1 MASLRVSRRRDGST
15 SYQVLFRHAG
25 RQTSA
30 TFDDRRTAERFR
42 GWVDRL
48 GPQQALDLL
57 NQVPDRDD
65 SLMTLGEHAA
75 RYIDSLT
82 GIEDST
88 RARYHRLLA
97 GPLAA
102 LAGQPL
108 VSVDVDEVRLWV
120 REQER
125 FGAAPKTIANRH
137 GLLSAILGDAVAR
150 GIITANPCART
161 RLPRGRRP
169 EMVCLS
175 PAEYALLEGFVPEHY
190 VAFTRF
196 LVTAGPR
203 WSEATALTVADLRDD
218 TIRIS
223 KAWKKSPDGGFVI
236 GPPKTRRGDRAVA
249 LAPDVAAELH
259 RLARG
264 RPRGDLLFRT
274 PSGTP
279 VRHNV
284 FHQYVWAPVVRLAN
298 GEAAVAPGSRR
309 PKLASALVGVEPA
322 AQSKALGRRPRIHHL
337 RHTAASWMIAA
348 GLDLMT
354 VQYMLGH
361 ESITTTVDT
370 YGHLL
375 PERQAAAS
383 AAMGTMLAR
392 ALAASEG

>member
-1 MASLRVSRRRDGST
+1 M
-15 SYQVLFRHAG
+15 
-25 RQTSA
+25 
-30 TFDDRRTAERFR
+30 
-42 GWVDRL
+42 
-48 GPQQALDLL
+48 
-57 NQVPDRDD
+57 
-65 SLMTLGEHAA
+65 
-75 RYIDSLT
+75 
-82 GIEDST
+82 
-88 RARYHRLLA
+88 
-97 GPLAA
+97 
-102 LAGQPL
+102 
-108 VSVDVDEVRLWV
+108 
-120 REQER
+120 
-125 FGAAPKTIANRH
+125 
-137 GLLSAILGDAVAR
+137 
-150 GIITANPCART
+150 
-161 RLPRGRRP
+161 
-169 EMVCLS
+169 
-175 PAEYALLEGFVPEHY
+175 
-190 VAFTRF
+190 AFTRF

-322 AQSKALGRRPRIHHL
+322 AQSKALGRRPRIHDL